1 MTSFA
6 AAPARRPD
14 NALFNDNRF
23 KLGLFSPNCSG
34 GMAVTRV
41 PERWDASWENNLA
54 LARLA
59 DAAGLE
65 FLLPIA
71 RWTGY
76 GGETD
81 FQGAS
86 LETVTWATGLL
97 AQTRRITALATA
109 HSAFFHPLV
118 AAKQFAT
125 ADQVAGGRFGLNIVC
140 GWNQPEYEMFGLELP
155 EAHDVRYRYGQQ
167 WWDVIRT
174 AWLSEGDFDWDDEF
188 FSIRHG
194 RCTPK
199 PFGGTL
205 PPIMNAGSSDQ
216 GRDFAARNCDF
227 LFTVMVDLA
236 SGRETVSEW
245 RRRAREAYG
254 RELGVFT
261 TTYVVCRPTT
271 AEAAA
276 YHHYYAVEQADHDA
290 VERLMAL
297 MGMHAQSFP
306 KDMIEAL
313 RTNFAA
319 GHGVYPLIG
328 DPDTVA
334 DEIARIAEAGFG
346 GASIA
351 FVNYLDEL
359 PYFVQEVL
367 PRLEAR
373 GLRRPA
379 A

>member
-1 MTSFA
+1 M
-6 AAPARRPD
+6 RRPG
-14 NALFNDNRF
+14 NALFNDNKF

-34 GMAVTRV
+34 GMAATKV
-41 PERWDASWENNLA
+41 PERWDASWENNLH
-54 LARLA
+54 LAQLA
-59 DAAGLE
+59 DQAGLE

-81 FQGAS
+81 FQGDS
-86 LETVTWATGLL
+86 LETITWAAGLL
-97 AQTRRITALATA
+97 AHTQKISAFATA
-109 HSAFFHPLV
+109 HTAFSHPLV

-125 ADQVAGGRFGLNIVC
+125 IDHLSAGRFGLNVVC

-155 EAHDVRYRYGQQ
+155 EEHEARYRYGQQ
-167 WWDVIRT
+167 WWEVILK
-174 AWLSEGDFDWDDEF
+174 AWQSDTDFDWSDEF
-188 FSIRHG
+188 FSIKRG

-205 PPIMNAGSSDQ
+205 PPIMNAGSSVE
-216 GRDFAARNCDF
+216 GREFAARNCDF

-236 SGRETVSEW
+236 SGAETVAQMQKIA
-245 RRRAREAYG
+245 RARYQ

-261 TTYVVCRPTT
+261 TTYVVCRPSVEQ
-271 AEAAA
+271 ARE
-276 YHHYYAVEQADHDA
+276 YHHYYAVEQADHAA
-290 VERLMAL
+290 VERLMNL
-297 MGMHAQSFP
+297 LGMHAQSFP
-306 KDMIEAL
+306 RDMIEAL

-328 DPDTVA
+328 DPDTIA
-334 DEIARIAEAGFG
+334 DEIGKIAAAGFS
-346 GASIA
+346 GASVA

-359 PYFVQEVL
+359 PYFAAEVL

-373 GLRRPA
+373 GLRIPQR
-379 A
+379 